1 MQRRETYEEEPEGVS
16 IGHRD
21 LVIRAIDELVACQER
36 DAIRDRNGEDDR
48 NEELHR
54 LKLAPGRLVAVRSG
68 RYV

>member
-1 MQRRETYEEEPEGVS
+1 MQRRETYEEDARGVS

-21 LVIRAIDELVACQER
+21 LVIRAIGELVACHER

-54 LKLAPGRLVAVRSG
+54 LQLAPGRLVTVRGG
-68 RYV
+68 RNV